1 MLLLVSWS
9 LPVQVWNCYRSVAL
23 DTDEAADEFLMKKS
37 LAANGELEE
46 EEIKE
51 QPNEAEVVEEEE
63 EVVYSTSTEE

>member
-1 MLLLVSWS
+1 
-9 LPVQVWNCYRSVAL
+9 
-23 DTDEAADEFLMKKS
+23 MKKS